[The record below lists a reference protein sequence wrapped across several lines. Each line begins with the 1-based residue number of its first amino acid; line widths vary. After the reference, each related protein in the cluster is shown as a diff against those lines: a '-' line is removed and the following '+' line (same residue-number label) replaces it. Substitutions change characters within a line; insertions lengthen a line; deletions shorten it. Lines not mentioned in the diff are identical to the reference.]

1 MNPSNRVR
9 LIGKIAREPKSGH
22 GAKAAWA
29 MASIHPDG
37 MRSRV
42 DVKAFKDAAETIA
55 TLGEG
60 SRVRFEGHL
69 EFEKPREAGGKWQL
83 VVIVDEVH
91 IERLVERP
99 AQDAQAL
106 E

>member
-1 MNPSNRVR
+1 MNPANRVR
-9 LIGKIAREPKSGH
+9 LIGKIARPPKFGH
-22 GAKAAWA
+22 GQKAAWA
-29 MASIHPDG
+29 VASVQADG

-60 SRVRFEGHL
+60 SRVRFEAHL
-69 EFEKPREAGGKWQL
+69 EFEKPREEGGKWTL
-83 VVIVDEVH
+83 CVVADEVH
-91 IERLVERP
+91 IEQLVAPP
-99 AQDAQAL
+99 AQDAEQL